1 MIPVSVDIKASD
13 ELIYILAELM
23 QIEAHWKELREAM
36 CRRWDF
42 DSGYLSSLI
51 PQGEYINEDK
61 FIDFCSK
68 VGISPSTRDIRLFMN
83 RFSDRGRIDK
93 VDFSRILMGRGE
105 KTHKLPGPETT
116 QPGTK
121 EAAVKW
127 LSALFA
133 GLNAGEKLRQKFKER
148 GTSLEEAFKL
158 FGREAVDENLLRD
171 KLLERNVLASSAD
184 LSNIVSII
192 GKDRVVFGIDELR
205 RFMEPVER
213 N

>member
-42 DSGYLSSLI
+42 DSDYLSSLI

-83 RFSDRGRIDK
+83 RFSDRGKIDR